1 MSSNKKSTKNT
12 NTDNNDN
19 TGLVSVA
26 DVTVFRDD
34 CHNKEDV
41 FPVLFGVNA
50 IKPDEKNVKYSST
63 AVYISNIS

>member
-1 MSSNKKSTKNT
+1 MSSNKISTKNT

-34 CHNKEDV
+34 CHNK
-41 FPVLFGVNA
+41 
-50 IKPDEKNVKYSST
+50 KC
-63 AVYISNIS
+63 ISPFFMVQMQSNLMRKM

>member
-1 MSSNKKSTKNT
+1 MSSNKKSTKKT

-34 CHNKEDV
+34 CHNKKQI
-41 FPVLFGVNA
+41 FPFFMVHM
-50 IKPDEKNVKYSST
+50 
-63 AVYISNIS
+63 

>member
-34 CHNKEDV
+34 CHNKKEIS
-41 FPVLFGVNA
+41 PLLNGANA
-50 IKPDEKNVKYSST
+50 IKPDEKNVKYCST
-63 AVYISNIS
+63 AVYISKIR